1 MSKKQQPIY
10 ICDNCKQNMGEN
22 EGFNFSLS
30 SSYES
35 YCARLYWNK
44 KKALDFDDLEDKNFC
59 CTKCLLNYLE
69 QNILNN
75 IE

>member
-1 MSKKQQPIY
+1 MSKKQQPVY
-10 ICDNCKQNMGEN
+10 VCDNCHQDIGDNLGYH
-22 EGFNFSLS
+22 FDLS
-30 SSYES
+30 NSYGN
-35 YCARLYWNK
+35 YTRLYWNK

-69 QNILNN
+69 QKILNN